1 MENHTYS
8 RRHFLTTLAAAGA
21 ALPLAGLAAASAT
34 GAAATVANNLPICVF
49 SKHLQWLS
57 YPEMAKAVK
66 QMGFD
71 GVDLTV
77 RPEGHVEPARVA
89 EDLPRAVDII
99 RKAGLEVPMI
109 ATAITDPTDKYTE
122 PILKA
127 ASKAGI
133 KYYRTGWL
141 NYDKSLGVAKSL
153 EKYKKQIAALAALNQ
168 KYNIHGAYQNHTG
181 VGVGGPVWD
190 IWHMVK
196 DLDPKYFGCQYDL
209 KHATVEGANSWIH
222 GYDLLKN
229 HIKTVDIKD
238 LIWEKKGDKWQPQ
251 IVPLGEGMAD
261 YKTFMA
267 LLRKDNFSG
276 PMSIHYEYPLGGAE
290 SGKKQITLAPHVVLS
305 AMKRDLETLRGM
317 LKQAAF

>member
-1 MENHTYS
+1 MNDSNYS

-21 ALPLAGLAAASAT
+21 ALPFAGLAASTTPKIVA
-34 GAAATVANNLPICVF
+34 ANNIQICVF
-49 SKHLQWLS
+49 SKHLHWLP
-57 YPEMAKAVK
+57 YAEMAKAVK
-66 QMGFD
+66 KMGFD
-71 GVDLTV
+71 GVDLSV
-77 RPEGHVEPARVA
+77 RPDGHVVPERVT

-109 ATAITDPTDKYTE
+109 TTAITDPADKYTE
-122 PILKA
+122 PIVKA

-141 NYDKSLGVAKSL
+141 KYDNNLGVIKSL
-153 EKYKKQIAALAALNQ
+153 EKYKQQIAGLAALNQ

-181 VGVGGPVWD
+181 TGVGGPVWD
-190 IWHMVK
+190 IWHLIK

-222 GYDLLKN
+222 GYDLVKN
-229 HIKTVDIKD
+229 HVKTVDIKD
-238 LIWEKKGDKWQPQ
+238 VAWQKKGDKWQAV

-261 YKTFMA
+261 YKTFLG
-267 LLRKDNFSG
+267 LLQRDNYAG

-290 SGKKQITLAPHVVLS
+290 SGKKQISVAPEVVFT

-317 LKQAAF
+317 LKQANL

>member
-1 MENHTYS
+1 MNDNTYS
-8 RRHFLTTLAAAGA
+8 RRHFLTSLAAAGA
-21 ALPLAGLAAASAT
+21 ALPFAGLAAASKPAST
-34 GAAATVANNLPICVF
+34 IAANNLTLCVF
-49 SKHLQWLS
+49 SKHLHWLP
-57 YPEMAKAVK
+57 YAEMAKAAK

-77 RPEGHVEPARVA
+77 RPDGHVVPERVT

-109 ATAITDPTDKYTE
+109 TTAITDPAAKDTE
-122 PILKA
+122 SIIKA

-141 NYDKSLGVAKSL
+141 NYDKTLGVAKSL
-153 EKYKKQIAALAALNQ
+153 EKYKGQIAALAALNQ

-181 VGVGGPVWD
+181 IGVGGPVWD
-190 IWHMVK
+190 IWELIK

-238 LIWEKKGDKWQPQ
+238 VIWQKKGDKWQPE

-261 YKTFMA
+261 YKTFLA

-276 PMSIHYEYPLGGAE
+276 PMALHYEYPLGGAE
-290 SGKKQITLAPHVVLS
+290 SGKKQITVAPEVVFK
-305 AMKRDLETLRGM
+305 AMKRDLETLRSM
-317 LKQAAF
+317 LKQANFS

>member
-1 MENHTYS
+1 MNNVPYT

-21 ALPLAGLAAASAT
+21 ALPFTGLAAN
-34 GAAATVANNLPICVF
+34 TVAQTAEANNLTLCVF
-49 SKHLQWLS
+49 SKHLHWLP
-57 YPEMAKAVK
+57 YAEMAKAVK

-71 GVDLTV
+71 GVDLSV
-77 RPEGHVEPARVA
+77 RPDGHVVPERVN

-109 ATAITDPTDKYTE
+109 TTAITDPTDKFTE
-122 PILKA
+122 PIVKA

-141 NYDKSLGVAKSL
+141 KYDENLGVAKSL
-153 EKYKKQIAALAALNQ
+153 EKYKQQIAKLAALNQ

-181 VGVGGPVWD
+181 TGVGGPVWD
-190 IWHMVK
+190 IWHLIK

-238 LIWEKKGDKWQPQ
+238 VAWQKKGDKWQPV

-261 YKTFMA
+261 YKTFLG
-267 LLRKDNFSG
+267 LLRRDNYAG

-290 SGKKQITLAPHVVLS
+290 TGKKQITVAPEVVFT

-317 LKQAAF
+317 LKQANL